1 MPIQGNIRIEEHA
14 LGFLSTYYARHPKSS
29 GLLINKAVMTKQG
42 AQADGLVTYRRQDN
56 SCFAASLSVR
66 QSDALATILRNYK
79 RNGLGKLRYL
89 TAATL
94 FTATALT
101 GNVLGQWI
109 VLWVLPLFMAVA
121 GFYLHSRLKKRQLHR
136 KLAAA
141 VSEIKHLPADEQ
153 WLGIRVSSLCW
164 RKNALA
170 ERLEEMCRH
179 RGIGLVTVG
188 KRARPTLR
196 QDPRTADC
204 RRADFLCYYAA
215 EANLRQEL
223 DTQFMRVA

>member
-1 MPIQGNIRIEEHA
+1 MPIQGEIRIEEHA
-14 LGFLSTYYARHPKSS
+14 LAFLGTYYARHQKSS
-29 GLLINKAVMTKQG
+29 GLLINRGVMTKLG
-42 AQADGLVTYRRQDN
+42 AMADGLVTFRQQDN

-66 QSDALATILRNYK
+66 QSDTLAALLRDYK

-89 TAATL
+89 TAAAL
-94 FTATALT
+94 FAGTALT
-101 GNVLGQWI
+101 GYVLGQWI

-121 GFYLHSRLKKRQLHR
+121 GFSLHSRLKKRILYRQLR
-136 KLAAA
+136 AA
-141 VSEIKHLPADEQ
+141 VAEIKGLPADEQ

-170 ERLEEMCRH
+170 ERLAEICRH

-196 QDPRTADC
+196 QEPRTASC
-204 RRADFLCYYAA
+204 RRADFLCYYAT

-223 DTQFMRVA
+223 DTQLMRVA